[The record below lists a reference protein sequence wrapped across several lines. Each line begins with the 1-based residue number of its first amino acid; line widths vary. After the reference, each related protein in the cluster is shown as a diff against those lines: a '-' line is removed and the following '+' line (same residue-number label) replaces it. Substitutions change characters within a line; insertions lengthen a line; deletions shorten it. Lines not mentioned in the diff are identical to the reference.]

1 MATDKRVC
9 PNLHLPLQAGSDH
22 VLQLMRRHYTL
33 QEYKDLIAKLRSRIK
48 DLSNYDLISL
58 QVSHKKQMKILKKH

>member
-1 MATDKRVC
+1 MKLLRLDVYKR
-9 PNLHLPLQAGSDH
+9 QGSDH

-48 DLSNYDLISL
+48 DLSITTDIIAGFP
-58 QVSHKKQMKILKKH
+58 QETDEDFEERCV

>member
-33 QEYKDLIAKLRSRIK
+33 QEYKDLIDVYKR
-48 DLSNYDLISL
+48 
-58 QVSHKKQMKILKKH
+58 QV